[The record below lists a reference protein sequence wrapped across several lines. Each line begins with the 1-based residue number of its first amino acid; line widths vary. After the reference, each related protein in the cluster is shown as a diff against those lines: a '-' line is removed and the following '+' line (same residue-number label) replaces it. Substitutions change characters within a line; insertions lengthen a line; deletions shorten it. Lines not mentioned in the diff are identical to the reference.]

1 MTRMKLELSPQRRDD
16 TLQVSVAGD
25 VLTINGTAYDLARL
39 PDGATLPRSAIDCE
53 WIAGD
58 VERVGGV
65 LHVLLLLPIPADA
78 DDAARFPRPIIVL
91 ADGPVAL
98 PLGRT
103 EAPPPVYEA
112 PTEPEDMEEVS
123 P

>member
-1 MTRMKLELSPQRRDD
+1 MTNMKLELSPQRRDD

-39 PDGATLPRSAIDCE
+39 PEGATLPRSAIDCE

-65 LHVLLLLPIPADA
+65 LHVPLLLPIPADA
-78 DDAARFPRPIIVL
+78 DDAARFPQPITVL

-98 PLGRT
+98 PMGRVP
-103 EAPPPVYEA
+103 APKQHHYEA
-112 PTEPEDMEEVS
+112 PALEEVK